1 MSSSKSFIKPDNGYG
16 DITYD
21 TAYNSAFDEYLE
33 RIQYNAFNV
42 FNITNSV
49 FNITEAMQGSSME
62 RFYRELDLESF
73 QLFS

>member
-42 FNITNSV
+42 FNITNSII
-49 FNITEAMQGSSME
+49 NITEAMQGSSIE

>member
-1 MSSSKSFIKPDNGYG
+1 MSSSKSFIEPDNGYG

-42 FNITNSV
+42 FNITNSII
-49 FNITEAMQGSSME
+49 NITEAMQGSSIE